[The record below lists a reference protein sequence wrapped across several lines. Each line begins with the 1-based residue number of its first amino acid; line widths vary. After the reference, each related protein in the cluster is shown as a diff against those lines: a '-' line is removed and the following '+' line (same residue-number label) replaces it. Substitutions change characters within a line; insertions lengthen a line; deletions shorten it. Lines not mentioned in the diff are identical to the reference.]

1 MPYSSYVGHLK
12 NTIDAMERARPLW
25 SGLTD
30 VYGRSWDPQGV
41 LDRLGSSI
49 SDPAAWEELWGHLYH
64 QGGVGEIAYAVV
76 PELVRVYQLSAAL
89 EWNSYA
95 LVATVDLAR
104 DADGNPPIPD
114 GIAAEYSRAISALA
128 DLGRRQIEST
138 TTLTEVRSI
147 LAILALHK
155 GARLQAH
162 FLLDYEP
169 DELLE
174 MEQVWKNPGRR

>member
-1 MPYSSYVGHLK
+1 
-12 NTIDAMERARPLW
+12 MESPRSPW
-25 SGLTD
+25 SGLAD
-30 VYGRSWDPQGV
+30 VYGRPYDPGTA
-41 LDRLGSSI
+41 LNRLGSSI
-49 SDPAAWEELWGHLYH
+49 SDPAAWEELWSHMYH

-76 PELVRVYQLSAAL
+76 PELVRVYQFSRAL
-89 EWNSYA
+89 EWNAYA

-114 GIAAEYSRAISALA
+114 GIAPDYSLAMSALA
-128 DLGRRQIEST
+128 DLGRHQIESAAN
-138 TTLTEVRSI
+138 LTEVRSI

-169 DELLE
+169 DELVE
-174 MEQVWKNPGRR
+174 MEQVWKNAGRP

>member
-1 MPYSSYVGHLK
+1 
-12 NTIDAMERARPLW
+12 MESARPPW
-25 SGLTD
+25 SELKD
-30 VYGRSWDPQGV
+30 VYGRSYDPQGV
-41 LDRLGSSI
+41 LNRLGSNI
-49 SDPAAWEELWGHLYH
+49 SDAGAWEELWGHLYH

-76 PELVRVYQLSAAL
+76 PALVRVYQLSAAL

-114 GIAAEYSRAISALA
+114 RIAPEYSRAMSALA
-128 DLGRRQIEST
+128 GLGRREIESAA
-138 TTLTEVRSI
+138 TLTEVRSI
-147 LAILALHK
+147 LAILAIHK

-169 DELLE
+169 DELVE
-174 MEQVWKNPGRR
+174 MEQVWKNTRRP